1 MLAQECLNELTLWAW
16 LLTVLKLVGDSP
28 VSALL
33 VLQLQA
39 CATMPDWNSLFCAI
53 YAVYTMYIHTHIYV
67 YIIYIHIFTHIHIL
81 GGKQNVSGHPP
92 CQSEGGFFGYRKNEG
107 TAPFHNLPFI
117 SSVQNVLRK
126 KPRWQ
131 DGGALPLLV
140 RGKTNTSLL

>member
-1 MLAQECLNELTLWAW
+1 MFAQESLNELTLWDW
-16 LLTVLKLVGDSP
+16 LLTLLKLVGDSP
-28 VSALL
+28 ASASL

-39 CATMPDWNSLFCAI
+39 CATMSDWNPLFCAI
-53 YAVYTMYIHTHIYV
+53 YTIYLNIYTHIYI
-67 YIIYIHIFTHIHIL
+67 YIIYIHIFSYIHIL

-92 CQSEGGFFGYRKNEG
+92 CPSEGGFFGYRKNEG
-107 TAPFHNLPFI
+107 TAHFHNLPFI